1 MKRAC
6 VIGWPVEHARSP
18 LIHAHWLK
26 HYGIEGAYERAAV
39 PPGDIAAFLRDLAG
53 HGFVGANVTVPHKE
67 AALAAA
73 THADET
79 ARSIGAA
86 NTLWLEGGALHATN
100 TDAYGFLRNLDDLT
114 PGWASP
120 GGVAVVL
127 GAGGAARS
135 VLRGLLDRGF
145 TTIRLVNRTSGR
157 TDALARFFGPA
168 VHPLGWESRGK
179 ALDNAALLVNTTT
192 LGMKGAP
199 ALDIDL
205 DALPQNAVVSD
216 VIYVPLET
224 PLLRQARQ
232 RGLRTAN
239 GLGML
244 LHQAVPGFEKW
255 FGVRPEVTPELRDI
269 VLRDIAGS
277 GPASLASEKAR

>member
-18 LIHAHWLK
+18 LIHSHWLK

-39 PPGDIAAFLRDLAG
+39 PPEDIGAFLRDLAG
-53 HGFVGANVTVPHKE
+53 QGFVGANVTVPHKE

-73 THADET
+73 THADAT

-86 NTLWLEGGALHATN
+86 NTLWLEGGVLTATN

-114 PGWASP
+114 PGWAVP
-120 GGVAVVL
+120 DGVAVVL
-127 GAGGAARS
+127 GSGGAARS

-145 TTIRLVNRTSGR
+145 TTIRLANRTR
-157 TDALARFFGPA
+157 ERADELARFFGPA
-168 VHPLGWESRGK
+168 VHSIGWETRGK
-179 ALDNAALLVNTTT
+179 ALEGAAVLVNTTT

-199 ALDIDL
+199 PLDIDL
-205 DALPQNAVVSD
+205 DVLPAHAVVSD
-216 VIYVPLET
+216 LIYVPLET
-224 PLLRQARQ
+224 LLLRQARQ
-232 RGLRTAN
+232 RGLRTAG

-269 VLRDIAGS
+269 ILRDIVGSGATRAGS
-277 GPASLASEKAR
+277 I